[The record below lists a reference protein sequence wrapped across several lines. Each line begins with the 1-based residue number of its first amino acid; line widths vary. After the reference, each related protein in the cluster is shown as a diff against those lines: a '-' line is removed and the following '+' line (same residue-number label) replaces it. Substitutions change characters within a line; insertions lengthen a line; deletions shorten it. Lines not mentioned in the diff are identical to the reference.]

1 MKQEEWRISSLY
13 IFTYPELE
21 DLIEDRILIVVLY
34 SCLDF
39 LQRVLYDLIWI
50 LQFSFEIQIC

>member
-1 MKQEEWRISSLY
+1 MKQEEWRISSFY

-50 LQFSFEIQIC
+50 LQFSFEIC